1 MSIKVVSAV
10 GDKTLE
16 RLIGNIDSVDVLTR
30 VRKRERVIDTVIS
43 YNPHAV
49 VLSRELTG
57 KGDLLEIVQR
67 LRIACADCRVVF
79 IYGNKDPELRQA
91 KEFLQQQGVR
101 SILVGT
107 IDQELLQDA
116 IERDQATP
124 ADDLIS
130 APETDDWTPMPAVAP
145 TMVPTPAG
153 AEEKAEELLLNE
165 KMQQLLDQEPSA
177 ADSAASPQRI
187 AVAALQR
194 RGGATHLSLEVAAV
208 LARQH
213 HKVGVQVEQ
222 QILDAVC
229 RAYGVPALSGT
240 VTVSGVTLF
249 CSQSQQNRF
258 DVVVQDMGQLS
269 GNGYIAFF
277 QAPYRLLCCGTAPWD
292 TPELLDFIEE
302 NSDVAGTVEYILYPA
317 APRRALELTAEL
329 RRSGCRAY
337 PFDCNPEPF
346 AISRRNEKVIRR
358 MLQSLRRQKPD

>member
-49 VLSRELTG
+49 VLSRELSG

-107 IDQELLQDA
+107 SDQELLQDA
-116 IERDQATP
+116 IERDRVAEEADSLIEVP
-124 ADDLIS
+124 AEDDEWVPAAALPQP
-130 APETDDWTPMPAVAP
+130 APETLN
-145 TMVPTPAG
+145 G
-153 AEEKAEELLLNE
+153 NAEEKEDELLLNE
-165 KMQQLLDQEPSA
+165 KMQQLLDRQPPRSA
-177 ADSAASPQRI
+177 GGVEPQRI
-187 AVAALQR
+187 AVAALQQ
-194 RGGATHLSLEVAAV
+194 RGGATHLALEVAAE

-213 HKVGVQVEQ
+213 RKVGVQVEHR
-222 QILDAVC
+222 ILDAMC
-229 RAYGVPALSGT
+229 REYELQELSGT

-249 CSQSQQNRF
+249 CDQGMQSRF
-258 DVVVQDMGQLS
+258 DVVVQDMGQLA
-269 GNGYIAFF
+269 GRGYIEFF

-292 TPELLDFIEE
+292 TPELLEFIQD

-317 APRRALELTAEL
+317 APRKAQELTAEL

-337 PFDCNPEPF
+337 PWSYNPDPLVKNRENVK
-346 AISRRNEKVIRR
+346 ALRR
-358 MLQSLRRQKPD
+358 MLQSLRRR

>member
-49 VLSRELTG
+49 VLSRELSG

-187 AVAALQR
+187 AVAALQK

-213 HKVGVQVEQ
+213 HKVGVQVEHR
-222 QILDAVC
+222 ILDAMC
-229 RAYGVPALSGT
+229 QEHELQELSGT

-249 CSQSQQNRF
+249 CDQGMQSRF
-258 DVVVQDMGQLS
+258 DVVVLDMGQLA
-269 GNGYIAFF
+269 GRGYIEFF

-292 TPELLDFIEE
+292 TPELLEFIQD
-302 NSDVAGTVEYILYPA
+302 NSDVAGTVEYILYPV

-337 PFDCNPEPF
+337 PFGCNPEPF

-358 MLQSLRRQKPD
+358 MLQSLRRQKTD

>member
-10 GDKTLE
+10 GDKALE
-16 RLIGNIDSVDVLTR
+16 RLIGSIDTVDVLTR
-30 VRKRERVIDTVIS
+30 VRKKEQVIDAVIS

-49 VLSRELTG
+49 VLSRELGG
-57 KGDLLEIVQR
+57 KGDLLEVVQR
-67 LRIACADCRVVF
+67 LRIAAERCKVVF
-79 IYGNKDPELRQA
+79 IYGNKDEDFRQTKDFLR
-91 KEFLQQQGVR
+91 QQGVR

-116 IERDQATP
+116 IERGQATP

-130 APETDDWTPMPAVAP
+130 APETDDWTPMPAVAS

-153 AEEKAEELLLNE
+153 AEEKAEELLLNK

-177 ADSAASPQRI
+177 ADSAALPQRI

-302 NSDVAGTVEYILYPA
+302 NSDVAGTVEYILYPV
-317 APRRALELTAEL
+317 APRRAQELTAEL

-337 PFDCNPEPF
+337 SWSYNPDPLVKNRENVK
-346 AISRRNEKVIRR
+346 ALRR
-358 MLQSLRRQKPD
+358 MLQSLRRR